1 MKKPTAT
8 LPILPAGRH
17 VALDGRPVEF
27 TEAIL
32 QEIAATYDPAL
43 SEAPLVIGHPKLN
56 APAYGWA
63 KGLGGARG
71 HALCRAAPGGPRVRR
86 SREPQDVQEA
96 QRFGV
101 PAGLTRQP
109 GSGQALLA
117 PYRLPRCRAA
127 GHQGIPDA
135 PFNFAEDDGALA
147 IEFAEAPYAVTG
159 LTDILRRLRDF
170 FVEREGAERADQLIP
185 QWQLSSIEEDARR
198 GSAQGATAQASAL
211 FSEPVIE
218 EGVDSAAAS
227 AAAAQEPQ
235 GTVTPSDGA
244 SASAAEADRTSHP
257 SQQDTTMSDEAA
269 LDERQRQLDEREQ
282 QLATREAEMAQ
293 QKAQEH
299 RNEIAEFAEGL
310 VKSGQLLPRQ
320 KAAVIEL
327 LVNLPADA
335 PLEFA
340 EGDGQVTKPAA
351 EVLRSLLAELPKQI
365 EFSEKSGAVGDLSF
379 GSAHA
384 IAARAQT
391 YQEEQAAGWTPYQ
404 HDRGRYPH
412 HQGSQVGHEHSR
424 THRRQ
429 TCQRRHRRPP
439 HRDSWQLG
447 RPGRPGCR

>member
-1 MKKPTAT
+1 M
-8 LPILPAGRH
+8 
-17 VALDGRPVEF
+17 EF

-63 KGLGGARG
+63 KGLEVREGMLYAEPHQVVPEFAEAANRKMYKKRSASVYLPDSPGNPVPGKHYLRHIGFLGA
-71 HALCRAAPGGPRVRR
+71 
-86 SREPQDVQEA
+86 
-96 QRFGV
+96 V
-101 PAGLTRQP
+101 PPAIK
-109 GSGQALLA
+109 
-117 PYRLPRCRAA
+117 
-127 GHQGIPDA
+127 GIPDA

-198 GSAQGATAQASAL
+198 ASVQDTAPQASAL

-218 EGVDSAAAS
+218 GVDAAAAS
-227 AAAAQEPQ
+227 AAAAEEPQ

-244 SASAAEADRTSHP
+244 SESAAEADRTSHP
-257 SQQDTTMSDEAA
+257 SQQDTTMPDEAA
-269 LDERQRQLDEREQ
+269 LQERQRQLDEREQ
-282 QLATREAEMAQ
+282 LLATREAQVAQ

-299 RNEIAEFAEGL
+299 RNEVTEFAEAL
-310 VKSGQLLPRQ
+310 VQAGRLLPRQ
-320 KAAVIEL
+320 KAPVIEL
-327 LVNLPADA
+327 LVSLPTDT

-351 EVLRSLLAELPKQI
+351 EVLRSLLAELPKQVD
-365 EFSEKSGAVGDLSF
+365 FSEKSGDGGDLSF

-384 IAARAQT
+384 IAARAQS
-391 YQEEQAAGWTPYQ
+391 YQEEQRQAGRHISTTEA
-404 HDRGRYPH
+404 
-412 HQGSQVGHEHSR
+412 V
-424 THRRQ
+424 THI
-429 TCQRRHRRPP
+429 TK
-439 HRDSWQLG
+439 G
-447 RPGRPGCR
+447 AK

>member
-1 MKKPTAT
+1 M
-8 LPILPAGRH
+8 
-17 VALDGRPVEF
+17 EF

-63 KGLGGARG
+63 KGLEVRDGMLYAEPHQVVPEFAEAANRKMYKKRSASVYLPDSPGNPVPGKHYLRHIGFLGA
-71 HALCRAAPGGPRVRR
+71 
-86 SREPQDVQEA
+86 
-96 QRFGV
+96 V
-101 PAGLTRQP
+101 PPAIK
-109 GSGQALLA
+109 
-117 PYRLPRCRAA
+117 
-127 GHQGIPDA
+127 GIPDA
-135 PFNFAEDDGALA
+135 PLNFAEDDGALA

-185 QWQLSSIEEDARR
+185 QWQLTSIEEDARR
-198 GSAQGATAQASAL
+198 AITHGASAQAS
-211 FSEPVIE
+211 FSEPAI
-218 EGVDSAAAS
+218 EGVD
-227 AAAAQEPQ
+227 AAAAPAAAAEEPQ

-244 SASAAEADRTSHP
+244 SESAARADRTSHP
-257 SQQDTTMSDEAA
+257 SQQDTTMPDEAA

-282 QLATREAEMAQ
+282 QLATREAELAQ
-293 QKAQEH
+293 RQAQKH

-320 KAAVIEL
+320 KAPVIEL
-327 LVNLPADA
+327 LVSLPADE

-351 EVLRSLLAELPKQI
+351 EVLRGLLAELPKQI
-365 EFSEKSGAVGDLSF
+365 EFSEKSGDGGDLSF

-391 YQEEQAAGWTPYQ
+391 YQEEQRQAG
-404 HDRGRYPH
+404 
-412 HQGSQVGHEHSR
+412 
-424 THRRQ
+424 
-429 TCQRRHRRPP
+429 RHISTTEAVS
-439 HRDSWQLG
+439 HITKGAQ
-447 RPGRPGCR
+447 

>member
-1 MKKPTAT
+1 M
-8 LPILPAGRH
+8 
-17 VALDGRPVEF
+17 EF

-63 KGLGGARG
+63 KGLEVREGMLYAEPHQVVPEFAEAANRKMYKKRSASVYLPDSPGNPVPGKHYLRHIGFLGA
-71 HALCRAAPGGPRVRR
+71 
-86 SREPQDVQEA
+86 
-96 QRFGV
+96 V
-101 PAGLTRQP
+101 PPAIK
-109 GSGQALLA
+109 
-117 PYRLPRCRAA
+117 
-127 GHQGIPDA
+127 GIPDA

-198 GSAQGATAQASAL
+198 ASVQDTAPQASAL

-218 EGVDSAAAS
+218 GVDAAAAS
-227 AAAAQEPQ
+227 AAAAEEPQ

-257 SQQDTTMSDEAA
+257 SQQDTTMPDEAA

-282 QLATREAEMAQ
+282 QLATREAQVAQ

-299 RNEIAEFAEGL
+299 RNEVTEFAEGL
-310 VKSGQLLPRQ
+310 VNAGRLLPRQ
-320 KAAVIEL
+320 KAPVIEL
-327 LVNLPADA
+327 LVSLPTDT

-351 EVLRSLLAELPKQI
+351 EVLRSLLAELPKQVD
-365 EFSEKSGAVGDLSF
+365 FSEKSGDGGDLSF

-384 IAARAQT
+384 IAARAQS
-391 YQEEQAAGWTPYQ
+391 YQEEQRQAGRHISTTEA
-404 HDRGRYPH
+404 
-412 HQGSQVGHEHSR
+412 V
-424 THRRQ
+424 THI
-429 TCQRRHRRPP
+429 TK
-439 HRDSWQLG
+439 G
-447 RPGRPGCR
+447 AK

>member
-8 LPILPAGRH
+8 LPILPAGQH
-17 VALDGRPVEF
+17 VANDGRSMEF

-63 KGLGGARG
+63 KGLEVRDGMLFAEPHQVVPEFAEAANRKMYKKRSAAIYLPDSPGNPVPGKHYLRHIGFLGA
-71 HALCRAAPGGPRVRR
+71 
-86 SREPQDVQEA
+86 
-96 QRFGV
+96 V
-101 PAGLTRQP
+101 PPAIK
-109 GSGQALLA
+109 
-117 PYRLPRCRAA
+117 
-127 GHQGIPDA
+127 GIPDA
-135 PFNFAEDDGALA
+135 PLNFAEDDGALA

-340 EGDGQVTKPAA
+340 EGEGQVTKPAA

-391 YQEEQAAGWTPYQ
+391 YQEEQRQAG
-404 HDRGRYPH
+404 
-412 HQGSQVGHEHSR
+412 
-424 THRRQ
+424 
-429 TCQRRHRRPP
+429 RHISTTEAVS
-439 HRDSWQLG
+439 HITKGAQ
-447 RPGRPGCR
+447 

>member
-1 MKKPTAT
+1 
-8 LPILPAGRH
+8 
-17 VALDGRPVEF
+17 
-27 TEAIL
+27 IL

-63 KGLGGARG
+63 KGLEVREGMLYAEPHQVVPEFAEAANRKMYKKRSASVYLPDSPGNPVPGKHYLRHIGFLGA
-71 HALCRAAPGGPRVRR
+71 
-86 SREPQDVQEA
+86 
-96 QRFGV
+96 V
-101 PAGLTRQP
+101 PPAIK
-109 GSGQALLA
+109 
-117 PYRLPRCRAA
+117 
-127 GHQGIPDA
+127 GIPDA

-198 GSAQGATAQASAL
+198 ASVQDTAPQASAL

-218 EGVDSAAAS
+218 GVDAAAAS
-227 AAAAQEPQ
+227 AAAAEEPQ

-257 SQQDTTMSDEAA
+257 SQQDTTMPDEAA
-269 LDERQRQLDEREQ
+269 LQERQRQLDEREQ
-282 QLATREAEMAQ
+282 LLATREAQVAQ

-299 RNEIAEFAEGL
+299 RNEVTEFAEAL
-310 VKSGQLLPRQ
+310 VQAGRLLPRQ
-320 KAAVIEL
+320 KAPVIEL
-327 LVNLPADA
+327 LVSLPTDT

-351 EVLRSLLAELPKQI
+351 EVLRSLLAELPKQVD
-365 EFSEKSGAVGDLSF
+365 FSEKSGDGGDLSF

-384 IAARAQT
+384 IAARAQS
-391 YQEEQAAGWTPYQ
+391 YQEEQRQAGRHISTTEA
-404 HDRGRYPH
+404 
-412 HQGSQVGHEHSR
+412 V
-424 THRRQ
+424 THI
-429 TCQRRHRRPP
+429 TK
-439 HRDSWQLG
+439 G
-447 RPGRPGCR
+447 AK

>member
-1 MKKPTAT
+1 M
-8 LPILPAGRH
+8 
-17 VALDGRPVEF
+17 EF

-63 KGLGGARG
+63 KGLEVREGMLYAEPHQVVPEFAEAANRKMYKKRSASVYLPDSPGNPVPGKHYLRHIGFLGA
-71 HALCRAAPGGPRVRR
+71 
-86 SREPQDVQEA
+86 
-96 QRFGV
+96 V
-101 PAGLTRQP
+101 PPAIK
-109 GSGQALLA
+109 
-117 PYRLPRCRAA
+117 
-127 GHQGIPDA
+127 GIPDA

-198 GSAQGATAQASAL
+198 ASVQDTAPQASAL

-218 EGVDSAAAS
+218 GVDAAAAS
-227 AAAAQEPQ
+227 AAAAEEPQ

-257 SQQDTTMSDEAA
+257 SQQDTTMPDEAA
-269 LDERQRQLDEREQ
+269 LQERQRQLDEREQ
-282 QLATREAEMAQ
+282 LLATREAQVAQ

-299 RNEIAEFAEGL
+299 RNEVTEFAEAL
-310 VKSGQLLPRQ
+310 VQAGRLLPRQ
-320 KAAVIEL
+320 KAPVIEL
-327 LVNLPADA
+327 LVSLPTDT

-351 EVLRSLLAELPKQI
+351 EVLRSLLAELPKQVD
-365 EFSEKSGAVGDLSF
+365 FSEKSGDGGDLSF

-384 IAARAQT
+384 IAARAQS
-391 YQEEQAAGWTPYQ
+391 YQEEQRQAGRHISTTEA
-404 HDRGRYPH
+404 
-412 HQGSQVGHEHSR
+412 V
-424 THRRQ
+424 THI
-429 TCQRRHRRPP
+429 TK
-439 HRDSWQLG
+439 G
-447 RPGRPGCR
+447 AK

>member
-1 MKKPTAT
+1 M
-8 LPILPAGRH
+8 
-17 VALDGRPVEF
+17 EF

-63 KGLGGARG
+63 KGLEVREGMLYAEPHQVVPEFAEAANRKMYKKRSASVYLPDSPGNPVPGKHYLRHIGFLGA
-71 HALCRAAPGGPRVRR
+71 
-86 SREPQDVQEA
+86 
-96 QRFGV
+96 V
-101 PAGLTRQP
+101 PPAIK
-109 GSGQALLA
+109 
-117 PYRLPRCRAA
+117 
-127 GHQGIPDA
+127 GIPDA

-198 GSAQGATAQASAL
+198 ASVQDTAPQASAL

-218 EGVDSAAAS
+218 GVDAAAAS
-227 AAAAQEPQ
+227 AAAAEEPQ

-257 SQQDTTMSDEAA
+257 SQQDTTMPDEAA
-269 LDERQRQLDEREQ
+269 LQERQRQLDEREQ
-282 QLATREAEMAQ
+282 LLATREAQVAQ

-299 RNEIAEFAEGL
+299 RNEVTEFAEAL
-310 VKSGQLLPRQ
+310 VQAGRLLPRQ
-320 KAAVIEL
+320 KAPVIEL
-327 LVNLPADA
+327 LVSLPTDT

-351 EVLRSLLAELPKQI
+351 EVLRSLLAELPKQVD
-365 EFSEKSGAVGDLSF
+365 FSEKSGDGGDLSF

-384 IAARAQT
+384 IAARAQS
-391 YQEEQAAGWTPYQ
+391 YQEEQRQAG
-404 HDRGRYPH
+404 R
-412 HQGSQVGHEHSR
+412 
-424 THRRQ
+424 
-429 TCQRRHRRPP
+429 
-439 HRDSWQLG
+439 
-447 RPGRPGCR
+447 

>member
-1 MKKPTAT
+1 M
-8 LPILPAGRH
+8 
-17 VALDGRPVEF
+17 EF

-63 KGLGGARG
+63 KGLEVREGMLYAEPHQVVPEFAEAANRKMYKKRSASVYLPDSPGNPVPGKHYLRHIGFLGA
-71 HALCRAAPGGPRVRR
+71 
-86 SREPQDVQEA
+86 
-96 QRFGV
+96 V
-101 PAGLTRQP
+101 PPAIK
-109 GSGQALLA
+109 
-117 PYRLPRCRAA
+117 
-127 GHQGIPDA
+127 GIPDA

-198 GSAQGATAQASAL
+198 ASVQDTAPQASAL

-218 EGVDSAAAS
+218 GVDAAAAS
-227 AAAAQEPQ
+227 AAAAEEPQ

-257 SQQDTTMSDEAA
+257 SQQDTTMPDEAA
-269 LDERQRQLDEREQ
+269 LQERQRQLDEREQ
-282 QLATREAEMAQ
+282 QLATREAQVAQ

-299 RNEIAEFAEGL
+299 RNEVTEFAEGL
-310 VKSGQLLPRQ
+310 VNAGRLLPRQ
-320 KAAVIEL
+320 KAPVIEL
-327 LVNLPADA
+327 LVSLPADT

-351 EVLRSLLAELPKQI
+351 EVLRSLLAELPKQVD
-365 EFSEKSGAVGDLSF
+365 FSEKSGDGGDLSF

-384 IAARAQT
+384 IAARAQS
-391 YQEEQAAGWTPYQ
+391 YQEEQRQAGRHISTTEA
-404 HDRGRYPH
+404 
-412 HQGSQVGHEHSR
+412 V
-424 THRRQ
+424 THI
-429 TCQRRHRRPP
+429 TK
-439 HRDSWQLG
+439 G
-447 RPGRPGCR
+447 AK

>member
-1 MKKPTAT
+1 M
-8 LPILPAGRH
+8 
-17 VALDGRPVEF
+17 EF

-63 KGLGGARG
+63 KGLEVREGMLYAEPHQVVPEFAEAANRKMYKKRSASVYLPDSPGNPVPGKHYLRHIGFLGA
-71 HALCRAAPGGPRVRR
+71 
-86 SREPQDVQEA
+86 
-96 QRFGV
+96 V
-101 PAGLTRQP
+101 PPAIK
-109 GSGQALLA
+109 
-117 PYRLPRCRAA
+117 
-127 GHQGIPDA
+127 GIPDA

-198 GSAQGATAQASAL
+198 ASVQDTAPQASAL

-218 EGVDSAAAS
+218 GVDAAAAS
-227 AAAAQEPQ
+227 AAAAEEPQ

-257 SQQDTTMSDEAA
+257 SQQDTTMPDEAA
-269 LDERQRQLDEREQ
+269 LQERQRQLDEREQ
-282 QLATREAEMAQ
+282 LLATREAQVAQ

-299 RNEIAEFAEGL
+299 RNEVTEFAEAL
-310 VKSGQLLPRQ
+310 VQAGRLLPRQ
-320 KAAVIEL
+320 KAPVIEL
-327 LVNLPADA
+327 LVSLPTDT

-351 EVLRSLLAELPKQI
+351 EVLRSLLAELPKQVD
-365 EFSEKSGAVGDLSF
+365 FSEKSGDGGDLSF

-384 IAARAQT
+384 IAARAQS
-391 YQEEQAAGWTPYQ
+391 YQEEQRQAG
-404 HDRGRYPH
+404 
-412 HQGSQVGHEHSR
+412 
-424 THRRQ
+424 
-429 TCQRRHRRPP
+429 RHI
-439 HRDSWQLG
+439 ST
-447 RPGRPGCR
+447 

>member
-1 MKKPTAT
+1 M
-8 LPILPAGRH
+8 
-17 VALDGRPVEF
+17 EF

-63 KGLGGARG
+63 KGLEVREGMLYAEPHQVVPEFAEAANRKMYKKRSASVYLPDSPGNPVPGKHYLRHIGFLGA
-71 HALCRAAPGGPRVRR
+71 
-86 SREPQDVQEA
+86 
-96 QRFGV
+96 V
-101 PAGLTRQP
+101 PPAIK
-109 GSGQALLA
+109 
-117 PYRLPRCRAA
+117 
-127 GHQGIPDA
+127 GIPDA

-198 GSAQGATAQASAL
+198 ASVQDTAPQASAL

-218 EGVDSAAAS
+218 GVDAAAAS
-227 AAAAQEPQ
+227 AAAAEEPQ

-282 QLATREAEMAQ
+282 QLATREAQVAQ

-299 RNEIAEFAEGL
+299 RNEVTEFAEGL
-310 VKSGQLLPRQ
+310 VNAGRLLPRQ
-320 KAAVIEL
+320 KAPVIEL
-327 LVNLPADA
+327 LVSLPADT

-351 EVLRSLLAELPKQI
+351 EVLRSLLAELPKQVD
-365 EFSEKSGAVGDLSF
+365 FSEKSGDGGDLSF

-384 IAARAQT
+384 IAARAQS
-391 YQEEQAAGWTPYQ
+391 YQEEQRQAGRHISTTEA
-404 HDRGRYPH
+404 
-412 HQGSQVGHEHSR
+412 V
-424 THRRQ
+424 THI
-429 TCQRRHRRPP
+429 TK
-439 HRDSWQLG
+439 G
-447 RPGRPGCR
+447 AK

>member
-1 MKKPTAT
+1 M
-8 LPILPAGRH
+8 
-17 VALDGRPVEF
+17 EF

-63 KGLGGARG
+63 KGLEVREGMLYAEPHQVVPEFAEAANRKMYKKRSASVYLPDSPGNPVPGKHYLRHIGFLGA
-71 HALCRAAPGGPRVRR
+71 
-86 SREPQDVQEA
+86 
-96 QRFGV
+96 V
-101 PAGLTRQP
+101 PPAIK
-109 GSGQALLA
+109 
-117 PYRLPRCRAA
+117 
-127 GHQGIPDA
+127 GIPDA

-198 GSAQGATAQASAL
+198 ASVQDTAPQASAL

-218 EGVDSAAAS
+218 GVDAVAAS
-227 AAAAQEPQ
+227 AAAAEEPQ

-257 SQQDTTMSDEAA
+257 SQQDTTMPDEAA
-269 LDERQRQLDEREQ
+269 LQERQRQLDEREQ
-282 QLATREAEMAQ
+282 LLATREAQVAQ

-299 RNEIAEFAEGL
+299 RNEVTEFAEAL
-310 VKSGQLLPRQ
+310 VQAGRLLPRQ
-320 KAAVIEL
+320 KAPVIEL
-327 LVNLPADA
+327 LVSLPTDT

-351 EVLRSLLAELPKQI
+351 EVLRSLLAELPKQVD
-365 EFSEKSGAVGDLSF
+365 FSEKSGDGGDLSF

-384 IAARAQT
+384 IAARAQS
-391 YQEEQAAGWTPYQ
+391 YQEEQRQAGRHISTTEA
-404 HDRGRYPH
+404 
-412 HQGSQVGHEHSR
+412 V
-424 THRRQ
+424 THI
-429 TCQRRHRRPP
+429 TK
-439 HRDSWQLG
+439 G
-447 RPGRPGCR
+447 AK

>member
-1 MKKPTAT
+1 M
-8 LPILPAGRH
+8 
-17 VALDGRPVEF
+17 EF

-43 SEAPLVIGHPKLN
+43 SETPLVIGHPKLN

-63 KGLGGARG
+63 KGLEVREGMLYAEPHQVVPEFAEAANRKMYKKRSASVYLPDSPGNPVPGKHYLRHIGFLGA
-71 HALCRAAPGGPRVRR
+71 
-86 SREPQDVQEA
+86 
-96 QRFGV
+96 V
-101 PAGLTRQP
+101 PPAIK
-109 GSGQALLA
+109 
-117 PYRLPRCRAA
+117 
-127 GHQGIPDA
+127 GIPDA

-198 GSAQGATAQASAL
+198 ASVQDTAPQASAL

-218 EGVDSAAAS
+218 GVDAAAAS
-227 AAAAQEPQ
+227 AAAAEEPQ

-257 SQQDTTMSDEAA
+257 SQQDTTMPDEAA
-269 LDERQRQLDEREQ
+269 LQERQRQLDEREQ
-282 QLATREAEMAQ
+282 LLATREAQVAQ

-299 RNEIAEFAEGL
+299 RNEVTEFAEAL
-310 VKSGQLLPRQ
+310 VQAGRLLPRQ
-320 KAAVIEL
+320 KAPVIEL
-327 LVNLPADA
+327 LVSLPTDT

-351 EVLRSLLAELPKQI
+351 EVLRSLLAELPKQVD
-365 EFSEKSGAVGDLSF
+365 FSEKSGDGGDLSF

-384 IAARAQT
+384 IAARAQS
-391 YQEEQAAGWTPYQ
+391 YQEEQRQAGRHISTTEA
-404 HDRGRYPH
+404 
-412 HQGSQVGHEHSR
+412 V
-424 THRRQ
+424 THI
-429 TCQRRHRRPP
+429 TK
-439 HRDSWQLG
+439 G
-447 RPGRPGCR
+447 AK